1 MSSLTA
7 LLKRPPAS
15 QLQGDFFGSSSRQGP
30 CLAAVGLEQLKK
42 TADQFLKEQQAT
54 KNAVELYKQK
64 AQESE
69 AACSRID
76 LLHRK
81 EQAENARLKAK
92 LSGDEKQVH
101 DVLQQISQVRHMHDS
116 LLQTLGEANKH
127 LLEVNQQREH
137 LSAAFDKRFSLCE
150 DQSNKIK
157 SLHASYQGTKSQLE
171 STLHELEAV
180 KDTGAKLLAS
190 KDEEIHQLNSKIQQ
204 VLQGKAQ
211 EKQRL
216 EAAIAILEQG
226 NCEQTKKIQE
236 LDAEI
241 KHAFQDLQHK
251 EEQCKELSSRLE
263 GMASE
268 LQDTRK
274 QLEIAAED
282 IQSKDREY
290 QAALSAHQQHMDQM
304 QGEITEKE
312 HHIQNL
318 VQEMQQSLASKTAEE
333 ELDKLRTAH
342 RDDLAKL
349 QEKANA
355 GTSEMTAKLSSMAAE
370 LTAMRAEKAQMEACY
385 EENAKSKEQ
394 IEELTNK
401 VASLLSS
408 NEQTKTELEQ
418 VNHEKEARL
427 AEALEQAAKNAE
439 QITCLTTQ
447 LKELEIEKKQLSS
460 QKEQMLKEHSEEREA
475 SLKQLR
481 QQCDS
486 QMSALNERLA
496 HQIAIAEQQRAE
508 GQAAEESLQE
518 ELDKRDAVILQVQE
532 ELRQKDML
540 LQQISMAAAPDPPA
554 NPSPAKRKVATPARP
569 ARVPRPTPPRFVD
582 APQKGRSPTAF
593 MNEQEGSQDNDADEE
608 ADSPHPIARRFHDGL
623 HPTGISKRSPMNVA
637 QKRPSPIGQAV
648 CSRDVLDKGRPTRNR
663 SRSRTALPQ
672 SEYEHDLHSEFP
684 AGVNNDAEATT
695 DDDADDEEYTQ
706 GVRNK
711 FRTRG
716 RQQKRKAPINKQN
729 VQQSK
734 AKARA
739 ALAASVSK
747 KGRFSTMSAHSLG
760 SDDERR
766 DVYHKASYE
775 ASTLGKRGYYNSAA
789 LDIFGNAA
797 LDPYCFHA

>member
-30 CLAAVGLEQLKK
+30 CLAAAGLEQLKK

-69 AACSRID
+69 AACSRLE
-76 LLHRK
+76 LLHKK

-101 DVLQQISQVRHMHDS
+101 DVLQQILQVRCMHDS
-116 LLQTLGEANKH
+116 LLQTVGEANKH
-127 LLEVNQQREH
+127 LVEVNQQREH
-137 LSAAFDKRFSLCE
+137 LSVAFDERFSLCE
-150 DQSNKIK
+150 D
-157 SLHASYQGTKSQLE
+157 
-171 STLHELEAV
+171 AV
-180 KDTGAKLLAS
+180 KDAGAKLLIS
-190 KDEEIHQLNSKIQQ
+190 KDEEICQLNSKIQE

-216 EAAIAILEQG
+216 EGAIAILEQG

-263 GMASE
+263 GMAAE

-274 QLEIAAED
+274 QLDIAAGD

-290 QAALSAHQQHMDQM
+290 QAALSAHQQHMKCKDEWSNKESKWQA
-304 QGEITEKE
+304 EIKE
-312 HHIQNL
+312 ANKK
-318 VQEMQQSLASKTAEE
+318 QQQLADRTAL

-355 GTSEMTAKLSSMAAE
+355 GASEMTGKVSSMAAE

-385 EENAKSKEQ
+385 EENAKSKKQ
-394 IEELTNK
+394 IEALTNK
-401 VASLLSS
+401 VASLLSI

-427 AEALEQAAKNAE
+427 AEALEQAANNAE
-439 QITCLTTQ
+439 QVTCLTAQ
-447 LKELEIEKKQLSS
+447 LKELEFDKKQLST

-486 QMSALNERLA
+486 QMSVLNERLA
-496 HQIAIAEQQRAE
+496 QQIALAEQQRAE
-508 GQAAEESLQE
+508 GQAAEQSLQE
-518 ELDKRDAVILQVQE
+518 ELDKRDAVTLQIQE

-554 NPSPAKRKVATPARP
+554 IPSTVKRKVATPARP
-569 ARVPRPTPPRFVD
+569 AR
-582 APQKGRSPTAF
+582 S
-593 MNEQEGSQDNDADEE
+593 EQEGSQDSDADEE

-623 HPTGISKRSPMNVA
+623 HQPGISKHSPMNIA

-648 CSRDVLDKGRPTRNR
+648 CSRDVPDKGRPIRNR
-663 SRSRTALPQ
+663 NRSRTALPQ

-684 AGVNNDAEATT
+684 AGV
-695 DDDADDEEYTQ
+695 DDDADATTGDDSDDEEYTQ
-706 GVRNK
+706 GIRNK

-716 RQQKRKAPINKQN
+716 RQQKRKAPVSKQN
-729 VQQSK
+729 MQQSK